1 MPNYL
6 HGIEV
11 VEIDDGIRPIQTV
24 RSSIIGLIGGAA
36 SADAAKFPLD
46 TPVLV
51 TGPRQAAALG
61 ADGTLL
67 DAYRAIYAQGAAVV
81 VVVRIDDT
89 TDALAAA
96 VGDPIAFTGI
106 NAFLRAQALTG
117 VAPRILVAPGLTGTR
132 PAASANPL
140 VTAALPVLQRLRA
153 IIVADGPNTDTADA
167 LIYAA
172 DWGGTDRVYVVDPA
186 VRVYDPVAAA
196 LVTRPA
202 SGYAAGLIAATD
214 IKHGVWWSPS
224 NQVVAGVSGT
234 ARPIGYVQSASESE
248 HNLLNEAKVA
258 TFIQPSS
265 WRLFGNR
272 VTATDTLW
280 TFLSVRRTADIIYDS
295 IDAAL
300 LWALDRPATPQ
311 LVVDVRDTV
320 QTYLDNLVGIGALLG
335 GRVWFDP
342 ELNPVTAL
350 QSGQLTLDFDIE
362 PPAPIERITFRAHRN
377 GDYYETLA
385 LALSDTSV

>member
-6 HGIEV
+6 HGVEV
-11 VEIDDGIRPIQTV
+11 VEADDGIRPIQTV
-24 RSSIIGLIGGAA
+24 RSSIIGLIGAA
-36 SADAAKFPLD
+36 ADADVDKFPLD
-46 TPVLV
+46 TPVLL
-51 TGPRQAAALG
+51 TGPRQAADLG
-61 ADGTLL
+61 VAGTLL

-81 VVVRIDDT
+81 VVVRIDDA

-96 VGDPIAFTGI
+96 VGDPIEYTGI

-117 VAPRILVAPGLTGTR
+117 VAPRIICAPGLTGTR
-132 PAASANPL
+132 PDSLPNPL
-140 VTAALPVLQRLRA
+140 VTAALPVLDRLRA
-153 IIVADGPNTDTADA
+153 IIVADGPNTDASDA

-172 DWGGTDRVYVVDPA
+172 DWGSDRVFIVDPA
-186 VRVYDPVAAA
+186 VRVYDSATGTI
-196 LVTRPA
+196 VTRPA

-224 NQVVAGVSGT
+224 NKVLAGVSGT
-234 ARPIGYVQSASESE
+234 ARPIGFGLSDSETE
-248 HNLLNEAKVA
+248 ANILNEAAIA
-258 TFIQPSS
+258 TIVQVGG
-265 WRLFGNR
+265 WKLWGNR
-272 VTATDTLW
+272 TPSTDTLW
-280 TFLSVRRTADIIYDS
+280 MFLSVRRTADTIYDS

-311 LVVDVRDTV
+311 LVIDVRDSV
-320 QTYLDNLVGIGALLG
+320 QAYLDTLVGIGALLG

-350 QSGQLTLDFDIE
+350 QQGQLTLDFDIE
-362 PPAPIERITFRAHRN
+362 PPAPVERITFRAHRN